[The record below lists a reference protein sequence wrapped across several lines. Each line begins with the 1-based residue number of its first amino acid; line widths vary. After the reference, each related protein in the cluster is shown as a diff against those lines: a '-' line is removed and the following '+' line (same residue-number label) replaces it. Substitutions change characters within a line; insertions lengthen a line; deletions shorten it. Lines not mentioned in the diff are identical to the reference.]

1 MSTIVHAEN
10 LHEHFGKTDEATSH
24 SGEVS
29 VEWLHTAAAKKD
41 LETGSREYQ
50 REKVAPLEWKQN
62 IMRTILS
69 NRYAKIP
76 QIHIRVTNNGV
87 DLYSFELIDG
97 QQRVTAILDFLNGE
111 YRLPKEMMTYDKI
124 DIGNMNADELKM
136 LRPSIYNRIM
146 GYRIT
151 NLWYENLS
159 DDQVSTL
166 FVEVLNNTNDMT
178 AQEMRNAMR
187 GLFST
192 YVRDRARFEKQHELF
207 KRITEKDGK
216 KEITYLK
223 HLPKIKLKGR
233 MEVDEWLS
241 ELIYLAENGTQ
252 KGVSPKQ
259 LTEWV
264 RNIQSSNGF
273 ATMGSPNFNP
283 KRREW
288 DALLDFSYKVIT
300 SVNTDHKSRLSP
312 MVAMMLVLYAHETEK
327 LGKKIDDMKQFTSA
341 FFNTIVKWSDAKTKL
356 YMNEVMSNGKQMP
369 PMEDLFGGKNPNAI
383 GTIFSILNR
392 EMKDDPT
399 AFGLIELDSRESF
412 SRKDIIQKW
421 KEQDKKCFYT
431 GRVLTEDE
439 LVGDHYIP
447 RSWGIAK
454 GGVTEYQNLVVTD
467 QQTNLAKL
475 SMHGDDYLKKIAK

>member
-10 LHEHFGKTDEATSH
+10 LQEYFGKTDEATAH
-24 SGEVS
+24 GGEVS

-50 REKVAPLEWKQN
+50 REPVAKVEWKQN

-69 NRYAKIP
+69 NLYAKIP
-76 QIHIRVTNNGV
+76 QIHIRVTNHV
-87 DLYSFELIDG
+87 TKYSFELIDG
-97 QQRVTAILDFLNGE
+97 QQRVKAILDFLNGD

-124 DIGNMNADELKM
+124 DVGDMNIDDLKM
-136 LRPSIYNRIM
+136 LRPSIYSRIM

-151 NLWYENLS
+151 NLWYENLN

-192 YVRDRARFEKQHELF
+192 YVRDRARFEKRHELF
-207 KRITEKDGK
+207 TRITETDGK

-223 HLPKIKLKGR
+223 YLPKIKLKGR

-241 ELIYLAENGTQ
+241 QLIYMAENGARNGIGT
-252 KGVSPKQ
+252 KL

-264 RNIQSSNGF
+264 REIQSSTGF
-273 ATMGSPNFNP
+273 AAMGSTNFNSY
-283 KRREW
+283 RRRW
-288 DALLDFSYKVIT
+288 DALLDFAFKVIT
-300 SVNTDHKSRLSP
+300 SVESDHKSKLSP
-312 MVAMMLVLYAHETEK
+312 MVAMVLVLYAHETEK
-327 LGKKIDDMKQFTSA
+327 LGQKIDDMKLFTSM
-341 FFNTIVKWSDAKTKL
+341 FFNTITKWSDTKAKL
-356 YMNEVMSNGKQMP
+356 YMNEVMNNGKQMP
-369 PMEDLFGGKNPNAI
+369 PMEDLFGGKNANAI
-383 GTIFSILNR
+383 GTIFSILDR
-392 EMKDDPT
+392 ELKVDPA

-412 SRKDIIQKW
+412 SRADIIQKW
-421 KEQDKKCFYT
+421 KEQEKKCFYT
-431 GRVLTEDE
+431 GRLLTEDE

-447 RSWGIAK
+447 RSWGSAK
-454 GGVTEYQNLVVTD
+454 GGVTEYHNLVVTD
-467 QQTNLAKL
+467 QQTNLSKL
-475 SMHGDDYLKKIAK
+475 NMHGDDYRRKISK

>member
-10 LHEHFGKTDEATSH
+10 LHEYLGKTDEATSH

-62 IMRTILS
+62 ILRTILS

-76 QIHIRVTNNGV
+76 QIHIRVVKNGEV
-87 DLYSFELIDG
+87 FTFELIDG
-97 QQRVTAILDFLNGE
+97 QQRVTAILDFLSGE
-111 YRLPKEMMTYDKI
+111 YRLPEEMMTYDKI
-124 DIGNMNADELKM
+124 DVGNMNVDELKM
-136 LRPSIYNRIM
+136 LRPSIYNRIKE
-146 GYRIT
+146 YRIT

-207 KRITEKDGK
+207 KRVTEKDGK

-223 HLPKIKLKGR
+223 YLPKIKLNGR

-241 ELIYLAENGTQ
+241 QLIYLSENSPT
-252 KGVSPKQ
+252 KGVSTKS
-259 LTEWV
+259 LTDWV
-264 RNIQSSNGF
+264 REIQSSTGF
-273 ATMGSPNFNP
+273 AAMGSPSFNP

-288 DALLDFSYKVIT
+288 DALLDFAYKVIT

-312 MVAMMLVLYAHETEK
+312 MVAMILVLYAQETEK

-341 FFNTIVKWSDAKTKL
+341 FFNTISKWSDTKTKL

-369 PMEDLFGGKNPNAI
+369 PMEDLFGGKNANAVSA
-383 GTIFSILNR
+383 IFSILDKELNT
-392 EMKDDPT
+392 DPT
-399 AFGLIELDSRESF
+399 AFGLIELDSRDTF
-412 SRKDIIQKW
+412 SRQDIFQKW
-421 KEQDKKCFYT
+421 KEQDRKCFYT
-431 GRVLTEDE
+431 GRLLTEDE
-439 LVGDHYIP
+439 LVGDHYVP

-454 GGVTEYQNLVVTD
+454 GGVTEYHNLVVTD
-467 QQTNLAKL
+467 RQTNLSKL
-475 SMHGDDYLKKIAK
+475 NMHGDDYLKKISK